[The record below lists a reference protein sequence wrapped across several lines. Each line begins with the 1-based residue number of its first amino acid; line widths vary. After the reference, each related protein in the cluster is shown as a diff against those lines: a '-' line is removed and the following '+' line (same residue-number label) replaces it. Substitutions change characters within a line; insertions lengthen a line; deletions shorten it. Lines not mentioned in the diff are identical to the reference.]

1 MEVLFYDPID
11 MLCAV
16 KKRYPTKLI
25 DFLCDTCNEIN
36 YSVDRRLLMAHDLDF
51 LSHFTNS
58 NVNTTRK
65 QLNEQLTA
73 NDYNVN
79 FLVRYMLSLF
89 DVVKRLSYEDQVI
102 VCDNFDRIK
111 YHANF
116 TNYQAVCEC
125 HEHEQQAKPQER
137 MLEVLLEK
145 RSST

>member
-16 KKRYPTKLI
+16 KKRYPAKLI

-36 YSVDRRLLMAHDLDF
+36 YTVDKRLLMAHDLDF
-51 LSHFTNS
+51 LSHFNNT

-65 QLNEQLTA
+65 RLNEQLTA

-79 FLVRYMLSLF
+79 FLVRYLLALF
-89 DVVKRLSYEDQVI
+89 DVVKRLTYEDQVI
-102 VCDNFDRIK
+102 VCDNFNRIK

-116 TNYQAVCEC
+116 TNHKAVREC
-125 HEHEQQAKPQER
+125 HEREQQADVQER
-137 MLEVLLEK
+137 VFEVVLQK
-145 RSST
+145 QSNM